1 MRTFSLTSLICGLAL
16 LAGCGGSSSPIAPS
30 STGLPG
36 TTPPATSGATISGT
50 VSGPGGA
57 ASAGSAIRPLAT
69 SLTVQVVGTSIAVTV
84 SADGRFVLT
93 GVPAGDI
100 ELRFTGPGTDAILKV
115 TGVGAAEKVELI
127 VVVSGST
134 AMVQTQYREGGG
146 DGKQSVNGTISG
158 LGGTAADFWFTI
170 GSRTIRGDTATQFFG
185 DGDRPDSFASL
196 HDGVRVEVKA
206 ETRGTGLY
214 AVRIHVNDGDDDDD
228 EEEEVECSGRITA
241 TTGGATP
248 RLTIAGCPGD
258 IYTDAA
264 TLVRRRGDPVAM
276 STLTV
281 GTLVEVDARRRTDGT
296 LLARKITIE
305 DEEDE
310 DAEVKVEG
318 AVGDLGG
325 TCASS
330 LTFTVSG
337 KAIFTDGATRFEGVS
352 CGALKNGDRVEVN
365 GTQVGSRVRANK
377 VRLEK

>member
-1 MRTFSLTSLICGLAL
+1 LICGLAL

-36 TTPPATSGATISGT
+36 TPPPATSGATISGT

-57 ASAGSAIRPLAT
+57 ASEGSAIRPLAT

-100 ELRFTGPGTDAILKV
+100 ELRFTGPGTDAILRI
-115 TGVGAAEKVELI
+115 TGVGAAEKVEIL

-146 DGKQSVNGTISG
+146 DGKQSVNGVVSG
-158 LGGTAADFWFTI
+158 LRGGAAEFFFEI
-170 GSRTIRGDTATQFFG
+170 GSRTIRGDAATQFFG

-206 ETRGTGLY
+206 ETRSTGLY

-228 EEEEVECSGRITA
+228 EAEEVECSGRITA

-281 GTLVEVDARRRTDGT
+281 GTLVAVDARKRTDGT

-318 AVGDLGG
+318 AVGGLEG

-337 KAIFTDGATRFEGVS
+337 KANYTDGATKFEGVS
-352 CGALKNGDRVEVN
+352 CGALKNGDRVEVK